1 MRRLVPC
8 LCLVLLCAGTSLS
21 QTQDY
26 PKWDFTAA
34 YVFNDLE
41 TPAPQSRNHLHGGS
55 GAVAWN
61 FRRWAALEGDVTY
74 TRANQ
79 GGNTRSL
86 VSFTAGPRFT
96 KRGSF
101 AQPFVHALF
110 GGGRLSGYGPTA
122 DLTTHGWVG
131 KMGGGLDLVANK
143 HVAIRPFQVDYY
155 RYHGNT
161 GGVGNQR
168 LDNFTLSLGIRIF

>member
-1 MRRLVPC
+1 MRKLVPC
-8 LCLVLLCAGTSLS
+8 FCLLLFCAATGTI
-21 QTQDY
+21 QAQDY

-34 YVFNDLE
+34 YVYNDLE

-55 GAVAWN
+55 GAIAWN

-74 TRANQ
+74 TRANVA
-79 GGNTRSL
+79 GISRSL
-86 VSFTAGPRFT
+86 WSYTAGPRFT

-122 DLTTHGWVG
+122 SGKTHGWVG
-131 KMGGGLDLVANK
+131 KMGGGLDLVAGR
-143 HVAIRPFQVDYY
+143 HVAFRAFQFDYY

-161 GGVGNQR
+161 NNVGTQR
-168 LDNFTLSLGIRIF
+168 LDNFTLSLGVRLF